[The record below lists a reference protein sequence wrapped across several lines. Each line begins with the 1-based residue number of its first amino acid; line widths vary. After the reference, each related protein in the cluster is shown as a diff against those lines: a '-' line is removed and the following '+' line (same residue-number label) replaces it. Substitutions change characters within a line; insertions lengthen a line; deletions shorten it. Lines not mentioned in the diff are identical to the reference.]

1 MKEFMSL
8 ARHMLDGDLCVEI
21 EHTPRYSAVHLCRVH
36 HRADGGSDRRTVG
49 LVIFD
54 LTESRRVVVAES
66 SADEARRVAPA
77 GTWPE
82 PLPEGDG
89 MTWEGN
95 WWRVMETGR
104 DGHTVAVTGFG
115 LAGLVPAWAIEALLG
130 LGIAH
135 G

>member
-8 ARHMLDGDLCVEI
+8 AGYMFEDIGVEI
-21 EHTPRYSAVHLCRVH
+21 DHTPRYSAVRLCRVR
-36 HRADGGSDRRTVG
+36 HRTDDGSDRRTVG
-49 LVIFD
+49 IVIFD
-54 LTESRRVVVAES
+54 LAESRRVVVAES
-66 SADEARRVAPA
+66 SADEARRAAPP

-104 DGHTVAVTGFG
+104 DGHSVVVTGFG
-115 LAGLVPAWAIEALLG
+115 LAGLVPAWAVQALLG
-130 LGIAH
+130 MGIAH